1 MMMVIVFLLLLV
13 LLLSLVMLMFS
24 ECCDEPVT
32 IFLYHCH
39 PLTDMNDFV
48 YINAVY
54 LIISAEFFVS

>member
-1 MMMVIVFLLLLV
+1 MLVIVFLLILL

-24 ECCDEPVT
+24 ECCDKPVT

-54 LIISAEFFVS
+54 LVISVEFSVS